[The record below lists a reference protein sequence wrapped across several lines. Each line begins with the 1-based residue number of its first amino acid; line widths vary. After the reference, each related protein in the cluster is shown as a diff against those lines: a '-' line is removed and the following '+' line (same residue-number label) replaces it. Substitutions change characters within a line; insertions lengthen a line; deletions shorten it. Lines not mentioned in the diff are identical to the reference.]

1 MYLYSVYVPPVQPV
15 AEDCHHPLYLG
26 GTSLTLLGDGL
37 FYVQVGPRPLVT
49 HGYFHFKGEL
59 LHTPVVKSR

>member
-15 AEDCHHPLYLG
+15 AEDCHHPLYLV

-37 FYVQVGPRPLVT
+37 FYVQVGLRPLVT
-49 HGYFHFKGEL
+49 HAWIKVLRRYDGFPSF
-59 LHTPVVKSR
+59 